1 MQLRTV
7 SCVQNYGIRLL
18 PVFFVNMQTHVF
30 LAVAV
35 CALLAGARAEGDVVD
50 LTDATFQET
59 ITKNTF
65 VLVEFFA
72 PCKSQK
78 KC

>member
-1 MQLRTV
+1 MCPKLPYKV
-7 SCVQNYGIRLL
+7 IASFLL
-18 PVFFVNMQTHVF
+18 NNMQGHVF
-30 LAVAV
+30 LAAVV

-50 LTDATFQET
+50 LTDATFKET
-59 ITKNTF
+59 ISKNTF

-78 KC
+78 